1 MLFLML
7 GIFFV
12 FLFLGMPVSFCML
25 FAGIIA
31 IIGIGDISLLMVPQ
45 KLFLSLNSFP
55 MMAVPFFILA
65 GQIMNTGGITKRLVN
80 LSKALIGHFRG
91 GLAQVNILT
100 SMLFAGISGSA
111 SADAA
116 AIGAVLIPTMV
127 EDGYDRP
134 FSVGVT
140 ASSACIG
147 PIIPPSIV
155 MVIYGSLTN
164 LSIAALFLAGMIPG
178 ILIGL
183 MLMVVVF
190 IYARKRGYR
199 SHAKASFIIVLRSF
213 KEAFWAL
220 LAPFIIIGGILSG
233 AFTATEAGVVACVYS
248 FIVGKFIYKELSLM
262 QIKEVVLASAI
273 TTSVAMIIISGA
285 SIFGWVL
292 AYEQFSSALVAGL
305 LKISSNPMVIY
316 LLLVALLLL
325 IGLCIEGLAA
335 MIIFI
340 PVLTPVATQMGY
352 DPIHFALIVIITI
365 LIGTVTPP
373 VGLQL
378 YIACAVAGIPVS
390 RATIWAFVA
399 AMVAVLLILLFVPS
413 LVTFIPNT
421 ILR

>member
-1 MLFLML
+1 MLYLML

-12 FLFLGMPVSFCML
+12 FLFLGMPVAFCML

-45 KLFLSLNSFP
+45 RLFLSLNSFP

-65 GQIMNTGGITKRLVN
+65 GQIMNTGGITRRLVN

-116 AIGAVLIPTMV
+116 AIGAVLIPAMV

-164 LSIAALFLAGMIPG
+164 LSIAALFLAGLIPG

-183 MLMVVVF
+183 ALMVVVF
-190 IYARKRGYR
+190 LYARKCGYR
-199 SHAKASFIIVLRSF
+199 AHAKASLSMVLQSF

-220 LAPFIIIGGILSG
+220 VAPVIIIGGILSG

-248 FIVGKFIYKELSLM
+248 FIVGKFIYKELSFSQL
-262 QIKEVVLASAI
+262 KEVILASAI

-292 AYEQFSSALVAGL
+292 AYGLLSSALVAGL
-305 LKISSNPMVIY
+305 LKISSNPHVIY
-316 LLLVALLLL
+316 LLLVVLLLL
-325 IGLCIEGLAA
+325 IGLCLEGLAA

-340 PVLTPVATQMGY
+340 PVLSPVATQMGY

-378 YIACAVAGIPVS
+378 YISCAVAGIPVS
-390 RATIWAFVA
+390 KATIWAFVA
-399 AMVAVLLILLFVPS
+399 AMIAVLLILLFVPP
-413 LVTFIPNT
+413 LVTFIPNAV
-421 ILR
+421 LG

>member
-12 FLFLGMPVSFCML
+12 FLFLGMPVAFCML

-31 IIGIGDISLLMVPQ
+31 IIGIGNISLLMIPQ

-65 GQIMNTGGITKRLVN
+65 GQIMNTGGITSRLVN

-116 AIGAVLIPTMV
+116 AIGAVLIPAMV

-178 ILIGL
+178 ILIGFA
-183 MLMVVVF
+183 LMVVVF
-190 IYARKRGYR
+190 LYARKRGYR
-199 SHAKASFIIVLRSF
+199 AHTRASLSMVLQGVR
-213 KEAFWAL
+213 EAFWAL

-233 AFTATEAGVVACVYS
+233 AFTATEAGVVACVYC
-248 FIVGKFIYKELSLM
+248 FIVGKFIYKELSLS
-262 QIKEVVLASAI
+262 QIKEIVLASAI

-285 SIFGWVL
+285 SVFGWVL
-292 AYEQFSSALVAGL
+292 AYEQLSSALVEGL
-305 LKISSNPMVIY
+305 LKISANPHVVY
-316 LLLVALLLL
+316 LLVVALLLL
-325 IGLCIEGLAA
+325 IGLCVEGLAA

-340 PVLTPVATQMGY
+340 PVLSPVASQMGY

-378 YIACAVAGIPVS
+378 YISCAVAGIPVS
-390 RATIWAFVA
+390 KATIWAFVG
-399 AMVAVLLILLFVPS
+399 AMVAVLILLLFIPP
-413 LVTFIPNT
+413 LVTFIPQA
-421 ILR
+421 LLG

>member
-7 GIFFV
+7 FIFFI
-12 FLFLGMPVSFCML
+12 FLFLGMPVAFCML

-31 IIGIGDISLLMVPQ
+31 IMGIGNISLLMVPQ

-65 GQIMNTGGITKRLVN
+65 GQIMNTGGITRRLVN
-80 LSKALIGHFRG
+80 LSKSLIGHFRG

-116 AIGAVLIPTMV
+116 AIGAVMIPAMV

-164 LSIAALFLAGMIPG
+164 LSIAALFLAGMVPG
-178 ILIGL
+178 LLIGL
-183 MLMVVVF
+183 ALMIIVF
-190 IYARKRGYR
+190 LYARKRGYR
-199 SHAKASFIIVLRSF
+199 AHTKATFSSILRSF

-248 FIVGKFIYKELSLM
+248 FIIGKFIYKELSLS
-262 QIKEVVLASAI
+262 QIREIILASAI

-292 AYEQFSSALVAGL
+292 AYEQLSSALVAGL
-305 LKISSNPMVIY
+305 LTISNNPYVVY
-316 LLLVALLLL
+316 LLLVLLLLL

-340 PVLTPVATQMGY
+340 PVLSPVAAQMGY

-390 RATIWAFVA
+390 KATIWAFVG
-399 AMVAVLLILLFVPS
+399 AMIAVLIGLLFIPS
-413 LVTFIPNT
+413 LVTFIPRAV
-421 ILR
+421 LG

>member
-1 MLFLML
+1 ML
-7 GIFFV
+7 GV
-12 FLFLGMPVSFCML
+12 FLVSVFLGMPVAFSMM

-31 IIGIGDISLLMVPQ
+31 IIGIGGISLLLVPQ

-65 GQIMNTGGITKRLVN
+65 GQIMNTGGITRRLVN

-116 AIGAVLIPTMV
+116 AIGAVLIPAMV

-178 ILIGL
+178 ILIGFAL
-183 MLMVVVF
+183 MFVVF
-190 IYARKRGYR
+190 LYARKRGYR
-199 SHAKASFIIVLRSF
+199 AHAKASLSMILQGF

-220 LAPFIIIGGILSG
+220 VAPVIIIGGILSG

-248 FIVGKFIYKELSLM
+248 FIVGKFVYRELSFA
-262 QIKEVVLASAI
+262 QIKEVVLSSAI

-285 SIFGWVL
+285 SVFGWVL
-292 AYEQFSSALVAGL
+292 AYKQLSSILVSGL
-305 LKISSNPMVIY
+305 LNISGNPYVIY
-316 LLLVALLLL
+316 LLVVLLLL
-325 IGLCIEGLAA
+325 VIGLFVEGLAA

-340 PVLTPVATQMGY
+340 PVLTPVASQMGY
-352 DPIHFALIVIITI
+352 DPIHFALIVIITL

-378 YIACAVAGIPVS
+378 YISCAVAGIPVS
-390 RATIWAFVA
+390 KATVWAFVG
-399 AMVAVLLILLFVPS
+399 AMIVVLLILLFVPE
-413 LVTFIPNT
+413 LVTFIPKAV
-421 ILR
+421 LS